1 MMEDVTVNLAGGKQ
15 IRFETGRMAKQ
26 ASGAALTSSGDNVIL
41 ATAVASPDPKEGIDF
56 FPLTVEYREFTYA
69 GGRIPGGFIKREG
82 RPSEKEVLTS
92 RQIDRPIRPL
102 FPETFRN
109 ETQVV
114 AFVYSADKENDPDV
128 LGINGASCALA
139 LSDIP
144 FHGPVGAVR
153 VGLVDGQFL
162 VNPTY
167 TERAT
172 SKLNIMVVGTK
183 DGIVMVES
191 GAKECSEEDVVGAI
205 EFAHEQIKNICSAI
219 ADLVSRAG
227 KTKRV
232 PGAAEVDQQYLSD
245 LRSKV
250 GDRLTDAL
258 DTQKHPKFDSYA
270 LVKTIKDEL
279 KSQLPAD
286 EPSASKKL
294 SKYFELLRE
303 NIFREQVLKDR
314 IRPDHRAFDQIRQV
328 TVEVGVLPRV
338 HGSALFTRGETQ
350 ALVSATLGTTDD
362 AQRLESYEGEQK
374 RRFMLHYNF
383 PPFSVGEVGRMT
395 GVGRREIGHGALAY
409 RALEAVLPSEEES
422 PYTLRVVS
430 DILESNGSSSMAT
443 VCGASLALMQAGI
456 PLKGAVAGVAM
467 GLVKEDENYAILT
480 DIAGAEDH
488 YGDMDF
494 KVAGT
499 RNGITALQ
507 MDIKIMGIT
516 PQIMREAL
524 EQARR
529 GRLQLLDTMDATI
542 SGARQEKSQFA
553 PRIHTIQIPTDKIR
567 DLIGPGGKVI
577 RGIID
582 ATGVKIDVDD
592 TGRVNV
598 SSSDADGLARAIQ
611 MISDLTAVPEVGK
624 TYLGKVVR
632 IAEFGAFVE
641 IFPGTDG
648 LLHVSE
654 IAEHR
659 VKEVK
664 DELREGDQILVRVLA
679 IEGNRIKLS
688 RKAVL
693 REQRAKLGL
702 PEPGQTES
710 APSEAGS
717 RSSNGARTSQS
728 APQSASQSIA
738 AQADGDDAPN
748 LDVSGEFED
757 DDDTDDGSFHS
768 DSDSE
773 SDSEDEPNFN
783 RADPTPVPVGA
794 ASSRQ
799 PGGRPSGSGGN
810 PNPNPRPAGSEGP
823 GGQRRPGGGSGSRR
837 RRGGRRPGGPGGNSG
852 PRPTGGNQ

>member
-1 MMEDVTVNLAGGKQ
+1 MKQEVTVELAGGKQ
-15 IRFETGRMAKQ
+15 IKFETGRMAKQ
-26 ASGAALTSSGDNVIL
+26 ASGAALTSSGDNVVL

-56 FPLTVEYREFTYA
+56 FPLTVEYRENTYA

-82 RPSEKEVLTS
+82 RPSEKEILTC

-128 LGINGASCALA
+128 LGMNGASCALA

-153 VGLVDGQFL
+153 IGLIDDVFI

-167 TERAT
+167 AERAK
-172 SKLNIMVVGTK
+172 SLLNIMVVGTK

-191 GAKECSEEDVVGAI
+191 GSKECSEEQVVDAI
-205 EFAHEQIKNICSAI
+205 EFAHVEIKKICAGI
-219 ADLVSRAG
+219 EDLVKRAG
-227 KTKRV
+227 RPKRV
-232 PGAAEVDQQYLSD
+232 PAPAEVDQAYLDELSA
-245 LRSKV
+245 KV
-250 GDRLTDAL
+250 GAQLKDAL
-258 DTQKHPKFDSYA
+258 DTQKHPKFESYA
-270 LVKTIKDEL
+270 LVKAIKDGLKKEL
-279 KSQLPAD
+279 PEGDAV
-286 EPSASKKL
+286 AAKKF
-294 SKYFELLRE
+294 SKYYELLRE
-303 NIFREQVLKDR
+303 QIFRDQVLNER
-314 IRPDHRAFDQIRQV
+314 VRPDHRAFDEIRAV

-362 AQRLESYEGEQK
+362 AQRMESYEGEQK
-374 RRFMLHYNF
+374 RKFMLHYNF
-383 PPFSVGEVGRMT
+383 PPFSVGEVGRMG
-395 GVGRREIGHGALAY
+395 GVGRREIGHGALAW
-409 RALEAVLPSEEES
+409 RAIEAVLPAEDES
-422 PYTLRVVS
+422 PYVLRVVS

-456 PLKGAVAGVAM
+456 SLKGSVAGVAM
-467 GLVKEDENYAILT
+467 GLVKEGDKYAVLS

-499 RNGITALQ
+499 RKGITALQ

-516 PQIMREAL
+516 AQIMREAL
-524 EQARR
+524 AQAKQ
-529 GRLQLLDTMDATI
+529 GRMHLLDIMDATI
-542 SGARQEKSQFA
+542 GKASEEKSQFA

-598 SSSDADGLARAIQ
+598 ASSDADGLARAIQ
-611 MISDLTAVPEVGK
+611 MISDITAVPEIGK

-659 VKEVK
+659 VKDVK
-664 DELREGDQILVRVLA
+664 DELREGDQILVKVLS

-702 PEPGQTES
+702 PEVGEPVA
-710 APSEAGS
+710 APSYPAPIEDEEVDDDETVLIEG
-717 RSSNGARTSQS
+717 GA
-728 APQSASQSIA
+728 
-738 AQADGDDAPN
+738 D
-748 LDVSGEFED
+748 FD
-757 DDDTDDGSFHS
+757 DDDPPA
-768 DSDSE
+768 SE
-773 SDSEDEPNFN
+773 GDPDEPNFN
-783 RADPTPVPVGA
+783 RADGVPVA
-794 ASSRQ
+794 AVNA
-799 PGGRPSGSGGN
+799 GGRAPGAGGGF
-810 PNPNPRPAGSEGP
+810 RGP
-823 GGQRRPGGGSGSRR
+823 GGGGDRRPGGRR
-837 RRGGRRPGGPGGNSG
+837 RRSGGGGGGRRPGGPGGPPSG
-852 PRPTGGNQ
+852 GGGNR

>member
-1 MMEDVTVNLAGGKQ
+1 
-15 IRFETGRMAKQ
+15 
-26 ASGAALTSSGDNVIL
+26 
-41 ATAVASPDPKEGIDF
+41 
-56 FPLTVEYREFTYA
+56 
-69 GGRIPGGFIKREG
+69 
-82 RPSEKEVLTS
+82 
-92 RQIDRPIRPL
+92 
-102 FPETFRN
+102 
-109 ETQVV
+109 
-114 AFVYSADKENDPDV
+114 
-128 LGINGASCALA
+128 
-139 LSDIP
+139 
-144 FHGPVGAVR
+144 
-153 VGLVDGQFL
+153 
-162 VNPTY
+162 
-167 TERAT
+167 
-172 SKLNIMVVGTK
+172 
-183 DGIVMVES
+183 
-191 GAKECSEEDVVGAI
+191 
-205 EFAHEQIKNICSAI
+205 
-219 ADLVSRAG
+219 
-227 KTKRV
+227 
-232 PGAAEVDQQYLSD
+232 
-245 LRSKV
+245 
-250 GDRLTDAL
+250 
-258 DTQKHPKFDSYA
+258 
-270 LVKTIKDEL
+270 
-279 KSQLPAD
+279 
-286 EPSASKKL
+286 
-294 SKYFELLRE
+294 
-303 NIFREQVLKDR
+303 
-314 IRPDHRAFDQIRQV
+314 
-328 TVEVGVLPRV
+328 VLPRV

-409 RALEAVLPSEEES
+409 RAIEAVLPGEDES

-456 PLKGAVAGVAM
+456 PIKGSVAGVAM
-467 GLVKEDENYAILT
+467 GLVKEGENYAILT

-499 RNGITALQ
+499 RKGITALQ

-524 EQARR
+524 EQARH
-529 GRLQLLDTMDATI
+529 GRLFLLDTMDGVIANA
-542 SGARQEKSQFA
+542 SEEKSQFA

-598 SSSDADGLARAIQ
+598 ASSDADGLARAIQ
-611 MISDLTAVPEVGK
+611 MISDLTAVPEIGK

-632 IAEFGAFVE
+632 LAEFGAFVE

-664 DELREGDQILVRVLA
+664 DELREGDQILVKVLA

-702 PEPGQTES
+702 PEPGQIGTDGGRVEAVAAAPRTEQV
-710 APSEAGS
+710 ADEVDE
-717 RSSNGARTSQS
+717 
-728 APQSASQSIA
+728 
-738 AQADGDDAPN
+738 DGDD
-748 LDVSGEFED
+748 FD
-757 DDDTDDGSFHS
+757 DDG
-768 DSDSE
+768 E
-773 SDSEDEPNFN
+773 EAAEEPNFN
-783 RADPTPVPVGA
+783 RADGVPAVAAVVAGGQGA
-794 ASSRQ
+794 I
-799 PGGRPSGSGGN
+799 
-810 PNPNPRPAGSEGP
+810 GP
-823 GGQRRPGGGSGSRR
+823 GGQRRPGGRR
-837 RRGGRRPGGPGGNSG
+837 RRGGRRPGPGSGGPQGGGN
-852 PRPTGGNQ
+852 R

>member
-1 MMEDVTVNLAGGKQ
+1 MKQDVIVELAGGKQ
-15 IRFETGRMAKQ
+15 IKFETGRMAKQ
-26 ASGAALTSSGDNVIL
+26 ASGAALTTSGDNVIL

-69 GGRIPGGFIKREG
+69 GGRSPGGFIKREG
-82 RPSEKEVLTS
+82 RPSEKEILTS

-102 FPETFRN
+102 FPEAFRN

-153 VGLVDGQFL
+153 IGIVDDQFV

-167 TERAT
+167 AERAK
-172 SKLNIMVVGTK
+172 SLLNIMVVGTR
-183 DGIVMVES
+183 DGIVMIES
-191 GAKECSEEDVVGAI
+191 GAKEIAEGRVVDAI
-205 EFAHEQIKNICSAI
+205 EFAHEQIKKICAAI
-219 ADLVSRAG
+219 EDLVSRAG
-227 KTKRV
+227 KPKRLV
-232 PGAAEVDQQYLSD
+232 SAVEIDHEYLNSLTAKIGAKL
-245 LRSKV
+245 K
-250 GDRLTDAL
+250 DAL
-258 DTQKHPKFDSYA
+258 DTQKHPKFESYA
-270 LVKTIKDEL
+270 LVKAIKDEL
-279 KSQLPAD
+279 KKELPEGDA
-286 EPSASKKL
+286 EAAKKL
-294 SKYFELLRE
+294 SKYYELLRE
-303 NIFREQVLKDR
+303 QIFREQVLKER
-314 IRPDHRAFDQIRQV
+314 IRPDHRAFDKIRDL
-328 TVEVGVLPRV
+328 TIEVGVLPRV

-395 GVGRREIGHGALAY
+395 GVGRREIGHGALAS
-409 RALEAVLPSEEES
+409 RAIEAVLPAEDES

-456 PLKGAVAGVAM
+456 SIKGSVAGVAM
-467 GLVKEDENYAILT
+467 GLVKEGENYAILT

-499 RNGITALQ
+499 RKGITALQ

-529 GRLQLLDTMDATI
+529 GRLSLLDTMDATI
-542 SGARQEKSQFA
+542 SGASQEKSQFA

-598 SSSDADGLARAIQ
+598 ASSDADGLARAIQ
-611 MISDLTAVPEVGK
+611 MISDLTAVPEIGK

-632 IAEFGAFVE
+632 LAEFGAFVE

-664 DELREGDQILVRVLA
+664 DELKEGDQVLVKVLG

-688 RKAVL
+688 RKAIL
-693 REQRAKLGL
+693 KEQRAKMAASRG
-702 PEPGQTES
+702 ES
-710 APSEAGS
+710 GDGDGGAESGGGERSEAHHEQAAEGS
-717 RSSNGARTSQS
+717 EETVTFEGGA
-728 APQSASQSIA
+728 
-738 AQADGDDAPN
+738 DFDEND
-748 LDVSGEFED
+748 E
-757 DDDTDDGSFHS
+757 
-768 DSDSE
+768 
-773 SDSEDEPNFN
+773 EPNFN
-783 RADPTPVPVGA
+783 REDANRETVA
-794 ASSRQ
+794 ATTD
-799 PGGRPSGSGGN
+799 RPDR
-810 PNPNPRPAGSEGP
+810 PRGP
-823 GGQRRPGGGSGSRR
+823 RPGGGGG
-837 RRGGRRPGGPGGNSG
+837 GGRRPGGGGRGGRGRGGPGGRGGGG
-852 PRPTGGNQ
+852 PRGGGDRGPRGGSGGGH

>member
-1 MMEDVTVNLAGGKQ
+1 MKHDVTIELAGGKQ
-15 IRFETGRMAKQ
+15 IKFETGRIAKQ
-26 ASGAALTSSGDNVIL
+26 ASGAAFTTSGDNAVL

-82 RPSEKEVLTS
+82 RPSEKEILTS

-102 FPETFRN
+102 FPEAFRN

-153 VGLVDGQFL
+153 VGYIDEKYI

-167 TERAT
+167 SERLA
-172 SKLNIMVVGTK
+172 SKLNIMVVGTA

-191 GAKECSEEDVVGAI
+191 GAKEVSEEIVVGAI
-205 EFAHEQIKNICSAI
+205 EFAHVEIKKICAGI
-219 ADLVSRAG
+219 EELVKVAG
-227 KTKRV
+227 KTKRTV
-232 PGAAEVDQQYLSD
+232 TPLENDEAYAAELKA
-245 LRSKV
+245 KV
-250 GDRLTDAL
+250 GDRLKDAL
-258 DTQKHPKFDSYA
+258 DTKKNPKFDSYA
-270 LVKTIKDEL
+270 KVKEIKDEL
-279 KSQLPAD
+279 KKELPEGDAV
-286 EPSASKKL
+286 AGKKL
-294 SKYFELLRE
+294 SKYFEGLRE
-303 NIFREQVLKDR
+303 TIFREQVLNDR
-314 IRPDHRAFDQIRQV
+314 IRPDHRAFDEIRAIAI
-328 TVEVGVLPRV
+328 EIGVLPRV
-338 HGSALFTRGETQ
+338 HGSALFQRGETQ

-362 AQRLESYEGEQK
+362 AQRMESYEGEQK
-374 RRFMLHYNF
+374 RKFMLHYNF

-395 GVGRREIGHGALAY
+395 GVGRREIGHGALAW
-409 RALEAVLPSEEES
+409 RAIEAVLPAEDES

-443 VCGASLALMQAGI
+443 VCGASLALMAAGI
-456 PLKGAVAGVAM
+456 PIKGAVAGVAM
-467 GLVKEDENYAILT
+467 GLVKEGDNYAILT

-516 PQIMREAL
+516 PQIMREAM

-529 GRLQLLDTMDATI
+529 GRLFLLDTMDAVI
-542 SGARQEKSQFA
+542 AKGAEQKSAFA

-577 RGIID
+577 RGIVD

-598 SSSDADGLARAIQ
+598 ASSDADGLARAIQ
-611 MISDLTAVPEVGK
+611 MISDITAVPEVGK

-632 IAEFGAFVE
+632 LAEFGAFVE

-659 VKEVK
+659 VKDVK
-664 DELREGDQILVRVLA
+664 DELRDGDQVLVKVLS

-693 REQRAKLGL
+693 KEQRAKLGL
-702 PEPGQTES
+702 PDPEETQS
-710 APSEAGS
+710 S
-717 RSSNGARTSQS
+717 RSDEPRRER
-728 APQSASQSIA
+728 APRPERGTPHREPEAPKPEETIVLEG
-738 AQADGDDAPN
+738 GDDF
-748 LDVSGEFED
+748 DDDDDDFED
-757 DDDTDDGSFHS
+757 DDDNGVEETVVSAEGTPSVVPHTAGAIDG
-768 DSDSE
+768 
-773 SDSEDEPNFN
+773 
-783 RADPTPVPVGA
+783 AK
-794 ASSRQ
+794 
-799 PGGRPSGSGGN
+799 
-810 PNPNPRPAGSEGP
+810 PAG
-823 GGQRRPGGGSGSRR
+823 QKRRR
-837 RRGGRRPGGPGGNSG
+837 RRGGRRPGQGGG
-852 PRPTGGNQ
+852 TPPPAVQ

>member
-1 MMEDVTVNLAGGKQ
+1 MKHEVSVELAGGKR
-15 IRFETGRMAKQ
+15 ITFETGRIAKQ
-26 ASGAALTSSGDNVIL
+26 ASGAAFTTSGDNAVL
-41 ATAVASPDPKEGIDF
+41 CTAVASPDPKEGIDF

-102 FPETFRN
+102 FPEAFRN

-139 LSDIP
+139 MSDIP

-153 VGLVDGQFL
+153 IGFVEGAFI

-167 TERAT
+167 AERAV
-172 SKLNIMVVGTK
+172 SLLNIMVVGTA

-191 GAKECSEEDVVGAI
+191 GAKEVAEETVVDAI
-205 EFAHEQIKNICSAI
+205 EFAHGEIKKICAAI
-219 ADLVSRAG
+219 EEMVKLAGKPKRLVSA
-227 KTKRV
+227 V
-232 PGAAEVDQQYLSD
+232 EIDSEYLAS
-245 LRSKV
+245 LNSQV
-250 GDRLTDAL
+250 GDRLRDAL
-258 DTQKHPKFDSYA
+258 DTQKHPKFESYA
-270 LVKTIKDEL
+270 LVKEIKDEL
-279 KSQLPAD
+279 KRGLPEGDAAA
-286 EPSASKKL
+286 PKKL
-294 SKYFELLRE
+294 SKYYELLRE
-303 NIFREQVLKDR
+303 NIFRDQVLNDR
-314 IRPDHRAFDQIRQV
+314 IRPDHRAFDEIRH
-328 TVEVGVLPRV
+328 VECEIGILPRV

-350 ALVSATLGTTDD
+350 ALVTATLGTTDD
-362 AQRLESYEGEQK
+362 AQRMESYEGEQK
-374 RRFMLHYNF
+374 RKFMLHYNF

-395 GVGRREIGHGALAY
+395 GVGRREIGHGALAW
-409 RALEAVLPSEEES
+409 RAIEAVLPGEEES

-430 DILESNGSSSMAT
+430 DITESNGSSSMAS
-443 VCGASLALMQAGI
+443 VCGASLALMAAGI

-467 GLVKEDENYAILT
+467 GLVKEGDKYAVLT

-499 RNGITALQ
+499 SKGITALQ

-516 PQIMREAL
+516 SQIMREAL

-529 GRLQLLDTMDATI
+529 GRLQLLDTMNGTI
-542 SGARQEKSQFA
+542 AAASEQKSAFA
-553 PRIHTIQIPTDKIR
+553 PRIHTMMIPTDKIR

-598 SSSDADGLARAIQ
+598 ASSDADGLARAIQ
-611 MISDLTAVPEVGK
+611 MITDLTATPEIGK

-632 IAEFGAFVE
+632 LAEFGAFVE

-664 DELREGDQILVRVLA
+664 DELREGDQILVKVLA

-693 REQRAKLGL
+693 REQREKLGL
-702 PEPGQTES
+702 PPVPEQG
-710 APSEAGS
+710 G
-717 RSSNGARTSQS
+717 R
-728 APQSASQSIA
+728 APQPPVAAPAPGNIA
-738 AQADGDDAPN
+738 DDE
-748 LDVSGEFED
+748 EFD
-757 DDDTDDGSFHS
+757 DDDDELDEEGG
-768 DSDSE
+768 DE
-773 SDSEDEPNFN
+773 EGEDEPNFN
-783 RADPTPVPVGA
+783 TADGVPAPVGG
-794 ASSRQ
+794 Q
-799 PGGRPSGSGGN
+799 PAGGGRPAGG
-810 PNPNPRPAGSEGP
+810 PAGN
-823 GGQRRPGGGSGSRR
+823 RRPGGRR
-837 RRGGRRPGGPGGNSG
+837 RRGGRRPGQGGGGGNAG
-852 PRPTGGNQ
+852 GGRPPQA

>member
-1 MMEDVTVNLAGGKQ
+1 MMKQDVTVELAGGKQ
-15 IRFETGRMAKQ
+15 LKFETGRMAKQ
-26 ASGAALTSSGDNVIL
+26 ASGAALTTSGDNVVL

-102 FPETFRN
+102 FPEAFRN

-114 AFVYSADKENDPDV
+114 AFVYSADKDNDPDV
-128 LGINGASCALA
+128 LGINAASCALA

-153 VGLVDGQFL
+153 VGLIEGNYL

-167 TERAT
+167 AERAVST
-172 SKLNIMVVGTK
+172 LNIMVVGTK

-191 GAKECSEEDVVGAI
+191 GAKEVSEEHVVGAI
-205 EFAHEQIKNICSAI
+205 EFAHEEIKKICAAI
-219 ADLVSRAG
+219 EDLVSRAG
-227 KTKRV
+227 KTKRTV
-232 PGAAEVDQQYLSD
+232 TPVEVDHEYLNG
-245 LRSKV
+245 LTAKI
-250 GDRLTDAL
+250 GDRLKDAL
-258 DTQKHPKFDSYA
+258 DTKKHPKFDSYA
-270 LVKTIKDEL
+270 LVKEIKDEL
-279 KSQLPAD
+279 KKDLPEGDAA
-286 EPSASKKL
+286 ASKKL
-294 SKYFELLRE
+294 SKYYELLRE
-303 NIFREQVLKDR
+303 NIFRDQVLNDR
-314 IRPDHRAFDQIRQV
+314 IRPDHRAFDEIRHLSI
-328 TVEVGVLPRV
+328 EVGVLPRV

-409 RALEAVLPSEEES
+409 RAIEAVLPGEDES

-443 VCGASLALMQAGI
+443 VCGASLSLMQAGI

-467 GLVKEDENYAILT
+467 GLVKEGDKYAVLT

-499 RNGITALQ
+499 RKGITALQ

-529 GRLQLLDTMDATI
+529 GRLFLLDTMDATI
-542 SGARQEKSQFA
+542 GKANEEKSQFA

-598 SSSDADGLARAIQ
+598 ASSDADGLARAIQ
-611 MISDLTAVPEVGK
+611 MISDITAVPEIGK

-664 DELREGDQILVRVLA
+664 DELREGDQVLVKVLS

-702 PEPGQTES
+702 PEPGQIGIEAS
-710 APSEAGS
+710 AVQPL
-717 RSSNGARTSQS
+717 
-728 APQSASQSIA
+728 A
-738 AQADGDDAPN
+738 ADDFDDEDEDGE
-748 LDVSGEFED
+748 EFE
-757 DDDTDDGSFHS
+757 GENE
-768 DSDSE
+768 SE
-773 SDSEDEPNFN
+773 SEEEAEEPNFN
-783 RADPTPVPVGA
+783 RADNVPVVAGG
-794 ASSRQ
+794 
-799 PGGRPSGSGGN
+799 GGRP
-810 PNPNPRPAGSEGP
+810 PRPAGAGD
-823 GGQRRPGGGSGSRR
+823 GAGQRRPGGRR
-837 RRGGRRPGGPGGNSG
+837 RRGGRRPGSGAGAGGGAPQGGGGN
-852 PRPTGGNQ
+852 R

>member
-1 MMEDVTVNLAGGKQ
+1 MQDVTVELAGGKQ

-26 ASGAALTSSGDNVIL
+26 ASGAALTSSGDNVVL

-82 RPSEKEVLTS
+82 RPSEKEILTS

-153 VGLVDGQFL
+153 IGIVGNDFV

-167 TERAT
+167 VERAA

-183 DGIVMVES
+183 DGIVMIES
-191 GAKECSEEDVVGAI
+191 GAKEIEESRVVDAI
-205 EFAHEQIKNICSAI
+205 EFAHEQIKKICAAI
-219 ADLVSRAG
+219 EDLVRRAG

-232 PGAAEVDQQYLSD
+232 AGEAETDHEYLSQ
-245 LRSKV
+245 LSSKV
-250 GDRLTDAL
+250 GDRLKDAL
-258 DTQKHPKFDSYA
+258 DTKKHPKFDSYA
-270 LVKTIKDEL
+270 LVKEIKDEL
-279 KSQLPAD
+279 KRDLPEGDPA
-286 EPSASKKL
+286 AAKKL
-294 SKYFELLRE
+294 SKYYEQLRE
-303 NIFREQVLKDR
+303 TIFRDQVLKER
-314 IRPDHRAFDQIRQV
+314 IRPDHRAFDEIRHIAI
-328 TVEVGVLPRV
+328 EVGVLPRV

-409 RALEAVLPSEEES
+409 RAIEAVLPAEDES

-456 PLKGAVAGVAM
+456 GVKGAVAGVAM
-467 GLVKEDENYAILT
+467 GLVKEGENYAILT

-499 RNGITALQ
+499 RKGITALQ

-524 EQARR
+524 EQARH
-529 GRLQLLDTMDATI
+529 GRLYLLDQMDAVI
-542 SGARQEKSQFA
+542 AGASQEKSAFA
-553 PRIHTIQIPTDKIR
+553 PRIHTLQIPTDKIR

-592 TGRVNV
+592 SGRVNV
-598 SSSDADGLARAIQ
+598 ASSDADGLARAIQ

-624 TYLGKVVR
+624 IYLGKVVR

-659 VKEVK
+659 VKDVK
-664 DELREGDQILVRVLA
+664 DELREGDQILVKVLA

-702 PEPGQTES
+702 PEQPS
-710 APSEAGS
+710 NAPASPYDAPPQAGVTPDVEADDV
-717 RSSNGARTSQS
+717 
-728 APQSASQSIA
+728 IEE
-738 AQADGDDAPN
+738 DFDDAE
-748 LDVSGEFED
+748 GEAD
-757 DDDTDDGSFHS
+757 
-768 DSDSE
+768 
-773 SDSEDEPNFN
+773 EDEPNFN
-783 RADPTPVPVGA
+783 RADDAPVTAGA
-794 ASSRQ
+794 VPAAQ
-799 PGGRPSGSGGN
+799 GG
-810 PNPNPRPAGSEGP
+810 AGEGA
-823 GGQRRPGGGSGSRR
+823 GGQRRPGSGRR
-837 RRGGRRPGGPGGNSG
+837 RRGGRRPGGPGGPG
-852 PRPTGGNQ
+852 GAPRSNGGQ